1 MIRFLGGKALN
12 GLITLVLSVTIAF
25 FLTRGTGNPVREM
38 LGDFAS
44 DQQVA
49 DLSARLGFD
58 RPLPVQYFS
67 FFGDLFTGDLGQSLR
82 YGTSNIQLILDRLPA
97 SMALALTATAIAVV
111 IGVPLGIFAAVRE
124 GRPADRIASAVALLG
139 QSVPLFWL
147 GMMLILV
154 FAVDL
159 GWFPAGQANG
169 ASSVVLPAVTLS
181 LLPMA
186 QIARLTRSGMSEILQ
201 DTFISAVDARGI
213 ATWRKI
219 FVHGFRNASL
229 PVITIV
235 GLQTGALLSGAVTV
249 EYVFAWPGLGTLAT
263 QAVQTRD
270 FPLVQAIVVF
280 GAVVFVLINLAVD
293 VLYGVLDP
301 RVRDGVAQ

>member
-1 MIRFLGGKALN
+1 MTRFLVGKVVN
-12 GLITLVLSVTIAF
+12 GLITLILAVSIAF
-25 FLTRGTGNPVREM
+25 FLARGTGNPVREM
-38 LGDFAS
+38 LGDFATDS
-44 DQQVA
+44 QVA

-58 RPLPVQYFS
+58 RPLLIQYFD
-67 FFGDLFTGDLGQSLR
+67 FFGHLFTGDLGQSLR
-82 YGTSNIQLILDRLPA
+82 YGASNVDLVMARLPA
-97 SMALALTATAIAVV
+97 SLTLAVAAMLIAVI
-111 IGVPLGIFAAVRE
+111 IGVPLGIWAAVRE
-124 GRPADRIASAVALLG
+124 GRPADRLASVVALIG

-147 GMMLILV
+147 GLMLILV
-154 FAVDL
+154 FAVQL
-159 GWFPAGQANG
+159 GWFPAGQATG
-169 ASSVVLPAVTLS
+169 LSSVVLPAVTLS
-181 LLPMA
+181 MLPMA
-186 QIARLTRSGMSEILQ
+186 QIARLTRSGMSEVLQ

-213 ATWRKI
+213 ATWRKV

-249 EYVFAWPGLGTLAT
+249 EYVFAWPGLGSLAT

-301 RVRDGVAQ
+301 RVRDGVK